1 VSPCFL
7 WAAYAV
13 LFLTKACGSFRK
25 EHRRCPI
32 NELLI
37 NEEIKAPEVRLISE
51 KGEQLGIMSSEEA
64 LKIAEAAES
73 DLILIAPQAKPP
85 VCRIMDYS
93 KYRYEQSRKE
103 RDAKKKQKTVEV
115 KEIRFSPNI
124 DTNDQNTKA
133 NSARKF
139 LEKGNRVKVSLRFRG
154 REMTHINETKGV
166 LDRFT
171 EALQD
176 VSVVD
181 KPAKMEGRN
190 MSIVLAPK
198 SGK

>member
-1 VSPCFL
+1 M
-7 WAAYAV
+7 
-13 LFLTKACGSFRK
+13 
-25 EHRRCPI
+25 
-32 NELLI
+32 I
-37 NEEIKAPEVRLISE
+37 NEEIQEKEVRLISAT
-51 KGEQLGIMSSEEA
+51 GEQLGIMSSAEA
-64 LKIAEAAES
+64 LRRAEEAES

-124 DTNDQNTKA
+124 DTNDLNTKA
-133 NSARKF
+133 NNARKF

-166 LDRFT
+166 LDEFT
-171 EALQD
+171 ELLKD

-198 SGK
+198 AGK

>member
-1 VSPCFL
+1 MGRVCGPFL
-7 WAAYAV
+7 LERSLRDVWNHV
-13 LFLTKACGSFRK
+13 F
-25 EHRRCPI
+25 RRCPI

-37 NEEIKAPEVRLISE
+37 NEEIQEKEVRLISAT
-51 KGEQLGIMSSEEA
+51 GEQLGIMSSAEA
-64 LKIAEAAES
+64 LRRAEEAES

-124 DTNDQNTKA
+124 DTNDLNTKA
-133 NSARKF
+133 NNARKF

-166 LDRFT
+166 LDEFT
-171 EALQD
+171 ELLKD

-198 SGK
+198 AGK